1 MDIGAV
7 LLILAVILLISIFIS
22 RPFFDTG
29 SARILPDTPESDE
42 IEHKRSS
49 LLAEYDQTLSAIQ
62 ELEFDHTLG
71 KIPAEEYPQQRLSL
85 LESASNVLHQ
95 LDDFQEKTPQLAVED
110 RIEAAISARRVTTA
124 AATPAANAT
133 PPTAEDPVEAAI
145 SAKRM
150 TRAAEVNTT
159 VAAAAVTTAG
169 VTPAVEVEPP
179 AAKEDEVLETLI
191 AMRRGARQ
199 TKAGGFCPRCG
210 RPVQKSDRFCP
221 KCGAAC

>member
-29 SARILPDTPESDE
+29 SARILPETPESDE
-42 IEHKRSS
+42 IDHKRSS

-71 KIPAEEYPQQRLSL
+71 KIPAEEFPQQRLAL
-85 LESASNVLHQ
+85 METASNVLQQ
-95 LDDFQEKTPQLAVED
+95 LDEFQDKNTQTAVED
-110 RIEAAISARRVTTA
+110 RIEAAISARRVAAAAAAPAT
-124 AATPAANAT
+124 AATPST
-133 PPTAEDPVEAAI
+133 IEDPIEAAI

-150 TRAAEVNTT
+150 ARVSGVNPT
-159 VAAAAVTTAG
+159 VAAAAATTAG
-169 VTPAVEVEPP
+169 VTPAVEVGTP
-179 AAKEDEVLETLI
+179 AAKADEELETLI
-191 AMRRGARQ
+191 AIRRGARQ

-221 KCGAAC
+221 KCGAPC